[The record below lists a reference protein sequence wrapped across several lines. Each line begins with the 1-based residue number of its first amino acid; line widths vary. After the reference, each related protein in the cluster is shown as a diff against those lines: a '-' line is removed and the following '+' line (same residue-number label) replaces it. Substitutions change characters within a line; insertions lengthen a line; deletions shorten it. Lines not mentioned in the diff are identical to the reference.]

1 MGGGTSKNVDSSS
14 HGSGEDHGGGDDL
27 VPHVYG
33 SVPLVG
39 SWDTSKALP
48 MERESTAM
56 WALSFVVPPNHETLD
71 FKFLLKPKCNNVPCI
86 EEEGAN
92 RQFMGGTLQGVAR
105 LAVFKFSQDEILEY
119 RVFIEANR
127 VSPFD
132 LAASWRAYQ
141 ENLEPSTVRGIPDVS
156 INSVPEGV
164 ENGSSTSLDLD
175 LEQYLVP
182 APETAVVY
190 AANLAETPKF
200 IKRGRGGVFS
210 NAEGSSKDTG
220 VSVDRPATIKEMEIE
235 IPEPPKLF
243 NPPGMV
249 ESKSLGTI
257 SQLQK
262 QDSHRGMFVDRGVG
276 SPRLV
281 KSASANTLTTSTKP
295 GPGAKN
301 SMPAAAGAVAAA
313 AVADQMLGP
322 KEDMHL
328 AIVLVGLPA
337 RGKTFTAAKLT
348 RYLRWL
354 GHDTKHFNVGKYR
367 RLKHGTNQTADFFRG
382 DNPEGMEARNEVAAL
397 AMDDMTGWMQEGGQ
411 VGIFDATNST
421 SERRNMLMKMAE
433 GKCKI
438 IFLETICNDRQII
451 ERNIRLKVQQSPDY
465 AEESDY
471 EAGYQDFKCRL
482 DNYEKIYE
490 PVNEGSYIK
499 MIDMVSGHG
508 GQIQVNNIS
517 GYLPGRIVFF
527 LVNTHLTPRPI
538 LLTRHGESRD
548 NVRARIGGDTP
559 LSTKGELYAKK
570 LTNFVE
576 KRLKNERAA
585 SIWTSTLQRTI
596 ITANQIAGFPKVQWR
611 ALDEI
616 NAGVC
621 DGMTYEEIKKN
632 MPDEYES
639 DYEAGYQDFKCRLDN
654 YEKIYEPVNE
664 GSYIKMID
672 MVSGHGGQ
680 IQVNNISGYLPG
692 RIVFFLVNTH
702 LTPRPI
708 LLTRHGESRD
718 NVRARIGGDTPL
730 STKGELYA
738 KKLTNFV
745 EKRLKNERAAS
756 IWTSTLQRT
765 IITANQIAGF
775 PKVQWRAL
783 DEINAGVCDGM
794 TYEEIKKNMPDEY
807 ESRKKDKL
815 RYRYPRGESLEPVI
829 IELERQRAPVVVVS
843 HQAVLRALYA
853 YFADRP
859 LHEIPHIE
867 MPLHTIIEIQMGVTG
882 VQEKRYKLMD

>member
-1 MGGGTSKNVDSSS
+1 MGSGSSRNLDSSS
-14 HGSGEDHGGGDDL
+14 HGSGEEKDIDHGGGQLYVSLKMENYKLKGDL

-39 SWDTSKALP
+39 SWDTSKALS
-48 MERESTAM
+48 MERESTSS
-56 WALSFVVPPNHETLD
+56 WDLSFVVPPNHETLD
-71 FKFLLKPKCNNVPCI
+71 FKFLLKPKYHNVPCI
-86 EEEGAN
+86 EEEGTN
-92 RQFMGGTLQGVAR
+92 RQFMGGTLQGDAR
-105 LAVFKFSQDEILEY
+105 LAVFKFNPDEVLEY
-119 RVFIEANR
+119 RVFIKANR

-141 ENLEPSTVRGIPDVS
+141 ENFEPSTVRGIPDVS
-156 INSVPEGV
+156 INSLPEGN

-182 APETAVVY
+182 APSPSVVY
-190 AANLAETPKF
+190 AANLTETPRSLK
-200 IKRGRGGVFS
+200 RGGVFS
-210 NAEGSSKDTG
+210 KAEASTKDAG
-220 VSVDRPATIKEMEIE
+220 VSVDRPETIKEIE
-235 IPEPPKLF
+235 VVLPDPPKLF
-243 NPPGMV
+243 HPPGMV
-249 ESKSLGTI
+249 ESKSAGTFSTI
-257 SQLQK
+257 QR
-262 QDSHRGMFVDRGVG
+262 QDSHRGIYVDRGVG

-281 KSASANTLTTSTKP
+281 KSASANALTAGTKTDS
-295 GPGAKN
+295 GAKN
-301 SMPAAAGAVAAA
+301 SIPAAAGAVAAA

-397 AMDDMTGWMQEGGQ
+397 AMDDMCAWMQEGGQ

-451 ERNIRLKVQQSPDY
+451 ERNIRLKIQQSPDY
-465 AEESDY
+465 AEEPDY
-471 EAGYQDFKCRL
+471 EAGYQDFKRRL

-538 LLTRHGESRD
+538 LLTRHGESR
-548 NVRARIGGDTP
+548 NNMRARIGGDTV
-559 LSTKGELYAKK
+559 LSGNGELYAKK
-570 LTNFVE
+570 LTNFIE

-596 ITANQIAGFPKVQWR
+596 LSANQIVGFPKIQWR

-632 MPDEYES
+632 MPDEY
-639 DYEAGYQDFKCRLDN
+639 A
-654 YEKIYEPVNE
+654 
-664 GSYIKMID
+664 
-672 MVSGHGGQ
+672 
-680 IQVNNISGYLPG
+680 
-692 RIVFFLVNTH
+692 
-702 LTPRPI
+702 
-708 LLTRHGESRD
+708 
-718 NVRARIGGDTPL
+718 
-730 STKGELYA
+730 
-738 KKLTNFV
+738 
-745 EKRLKNERAAS
+745 
-756 IWTSTLQRT
+756 
-765 IITANQIAGF
+765 
-775 PKVQWRAL
+775 
-783 DEINAGVCDGM
+783 
-794 TYEEIKKNMPDEY
+794 
-807 ESRKKDKL
+807 SRKKDKL
-815 RYRYPRGESLEPVI
+815 RYRYPRGESYLDVIQRLEPVI
-829 IELERQRAPVVVVS
+829 IELERQRAPVVVVA

-853 YFADRP
+853 YFSDRP
-859 LHEIPHIE
+859 LTEIPHIE